1 MSKSVSHQFWR
12 AKIKA
17 IVEPLPLDIS
27 GLKNGLD
34 LESQKY
40 LDALANTLS
49 ESGSEAD
56 SVTKYVEDA
65 KDINGASDRAAFS
78 LLPTNGSGG
87 AKRVKH
93 LLSGKP
99 LKLNLTQSWS
109 ELQHKSQEREVSAES
124 RVISDRELFWW
135 LWRCLPQAIAD
146 NMGSESALIPAIAI
160 LPDASIWSDASLTA
174 ALAGSLAGYPREQ
187 NQSSAESQV
196 KSQPYLAIFSFSPV
210 QELIKASRKMRDFW
224 AGSWLLHY
232 LSAKICWRIAQ
243 KYGADSLVYPS
254 LYQQPLIDRW
264 LLKEYPDFDHWIVKP
279 KVNSLLTAGFPNV
292 IVMVLPQAE
301 VEPAM
306 QTARQNLL
314 DEWSDVGK
322 GVFSR
327 IKNMM
332 PELKDE
338 SDPRWHD
345 WLKAQWQ
352 TYWSALP
359 IGKQDIPLVNEK
371 FGTDE
376 FKAWLNQQ
384 NEAYNLKDD
393 KKKLF
398 SEVESEF
405 VEKVSEGGT
414 SVKVNVGS
422 WWPFVFDQLRFS
434 LASVKTARHWKLP
447 TAFKTRSTVSGMGSA
462 IALGKRGSKENL
474 GLFDGKEQL
483 NATEIVKRGLH
494 LVLSQLLDLS
504 GDEREFAAS
513 YPDLCSGVA
522 GWLRGSTQAERDYY
536 LYVCEKITQKFVW
549 TTQGNNNPADFS
561 WGIPWIDDTNN
572 PILSNKYNPRLLN
585 PGWLIED
592 FPQKEDRS
600 LRQQELNKLTNQINR
615 YFPPGNNPTDWYVLG
630 KGDGDSLGKW
640 LKGSNLLKY
649 KEYLNSSAIALPKEV
664 VESFNELEAEQKRMG
679 PSTHN
684 ALSRALLDFS
694 NQLVPYLT
702 EQRYTGRLIYS
713 GGDDVFAYSN
723 LWEWDKWLWDIR
735 QCFCGAKDPEDDF
748 DNGGDYW
755 KWQKGELP
763 SGLSDRPLFTMGSE
777 ATISFGIVI
786 AHHSVPLAIALESL
800 WEAEEKA
807 KEHFVKADGKNL
819 KKNAVQ
825 ARVMFG
831 NGNTLKAT
839 SKFTVFNEWRSLL
852 EKVGNITKD
861 NSSTLPAFFEQAA
874 LVWSQHPAPD
884 QQKQAIEVWTTAF
897 CARRDIFQNEAER
910 DEIAKILAEYLSSL
924 GKFTKEEDWDKEI
937 ANWLKLA
944 AFILRKRQI
953 LVKTAVMN

>member
-1 MSKSVSHQFWR
+1 MSNQFWR
-12 AKIKA
+12 AKITA
-17 IVEPLPLDIS
+17 IVEPLPLDIA
-27 GLKNGLD
+27 GLRNGLD

-40 LDALANTLS
+40 LDALARIVS
-49 ESGSEAD
+49 ESA
-56 SVTKYVEDA
+56 SVDEHVKDA
-65 KDINGASDRAAFS
+65 KNINGASDRAAFS
-78 LLPTNGSGG
+78 LLSTDGSGG

-99 LKLNLTQSWS
+99 LKLSLTQSWS
-109 ELQHKSQEREVSAES
+109 KWRENLQDREESAEN

-146 NMGSESALIPAIAI
+146 NLGSESALIPAISI

-174 ALAGSLAGYPREQ
+174 ALAGSIAGYPRQ
-187 NQSSAESQV
+187 NQSIEESEI

-224 AGSWLLHY
+224 AGSWILHY
-232 LSAKICWRIAQ
+232 LSAKICWRIAH

-264 LLKEYPDFDHWIVKP
+264 LLKEYPDFEHWIVKP

-314 DEWSDVGK
+314 DEWSNIG
-322 GVFSR
+322 GRVFSR
-327 IKNMM
+327 LRNLM
-332 PELKDE
+332 PELDGE
-338 SDPRWHD
+338 GDTRWHD

-352 TYWSALP
+352 TYWAALP
-359 IGKQDIPLVNEK
+359 IGKQGIDLVNEK

-384 NEAYNLKDD
+384 NEVCNLKDEN
-393 KKKLF
+393 KKLF
-398 SEVESEF
+398 SKVEKEF
-405 VEKVSEGGT
+405 VEKVSQQGT

-422 WWPFVFDQLRFS
+422 WWPYVFDQLRFS

-462 IALGKRGSKENL
+462 IALGGEGNNENL
-474 GLFDGKEQL
+474 GLFDGREQL

-494 LVLSQLLDLS
+494 LVLPQLLDLS
-504 GDEREFAAS
+504 GDERTLAAS

-522 GWLRGSTQAERDYY
+522 GWLRVSTQEERDYY
-536 LYVCEKITQKFVW
+536 LYVCDRITQEFSW
-549 TTQGNNNPADFS
+549 TTEDNNNPASF
-561 WGIPWIDDTNN
+561 WGIPWIDDRNN
-572 PILSNKYNPRLLN
+572 PILSIKYNPRLLN
-585 PGWLIED
+585 PGWVIED
-592 FPQKEDRS
+592 FSQKENRS
-600 LRQQELNKLTNQINR
+600 LRQQELNKLTNAINS
-615 YFPPGNNPTDWYVLG
+615 YFPPENNPTDWYVLAA
-630 KGDGDSLGKW
+630 GDGDSLSKW

-649 KEYLNSSAIALPKEV
+649 KYYLNSSAIALPKEV
-664 VESFNELEAEQKRMG
+664 AESFNQLEAEQKRMG

-735 QCFCGAKDPEDDF
+735 QCFCGAEDPEDDF

-755 KWQKGELP
+755 KWQKKELP
-763 SGLSDRPLFTMGSE
+763 SGLSDRPLFTMGSK

-800 WEAEEKA
+800 WDAEEEA
-807 KEHFVKADGKNL
+807 KEHFVKADGNNL
-819 KKNAVQ
+819 KKDAVQ

-852 EKVGNITKD
+852 KKVSNITQD

-874 LVWSQHPAPD
+874 LVWSQHPAPY
-884 QQKQAIEVWTTAF
+884 QQDKAIEVWTIAF
-897 CARRDIFQNEAER
+897 CSRRDIFQTETER
-910 DEIAKILAEYLSSL
+910 DEIAKVLGEYLRSL
-924 GKFTKEEDWDKEI
+924 EKFTKEQDWDKEI

-944 AFILRKRQI
+944 AFILRKRKISLRQP
-953 LVKTAVMN
+953 AGSSN